1 MSSKYALVV
10 VVIMA
15 ALLLSGFGRDQAQAD
30 TDLVTGIQYNP
41 DPVVAGE
48 DVEFS
53 CTLTD
58 ETNVDKVFLN
68 MCTDMF
74 CFPPVEMEKGTDGV
88 WRGTSSAVTDLVSH
102 HFNIT
107 VEFTDTSKVWTDDE
121 YFDPVEKSN
130 GNGGN
135 GNDDD
140 DDGIIPALGAV
151 AVLAVFAA
159 LAVTA
164 RGKKG
169 KA

>member
-10 VVIMA
+10 IVIMA
-15 ALLLSGFGRDQAQAD
+15 ALLISGLGRNDAQAD
-30 TDLVTGIQYNP
+30 TDLVTDIVYSP

-48 DVEFS
+48 DVDFS

-58 ETNVDKVFLN
+58 ETDVDKVFLN
-68 MCTDMF
+68 MCTDLF
-74 CFPPVEMEKGTDGV
+74 CFPPVQMEKGTDGV
-88 WRGTSSAVTDLVSH
+88 WRGTTSSVTDLVSH

-107 VEFTDTSKVWTDDE
+107 VEFTDSSKVWTDDV

-130 GNGGN
+130 GNGGKN
-135 GNDDD
+135 DDDD

-151 AVLAVFAA
+151 SVLAVFAA